1 MEVGEL
7 CANGGI
13 YSKTSHKCWPPS
25 DPLGCK
31 CCRKPGERMME
42 EGGMME
48 DENSVESMPAW
59 MVGASSVVQVDSG
72 ARARVSGSHAGL
84 CQYASV
90 CTHTT

>member
-1 MEVGEL
+1 
-7 CANGGI
+7 
-13 YSKTSHKCWPPS
+13 
-25 DPLGCK
+25 
-31 CCRKPGERMME
+31 MME